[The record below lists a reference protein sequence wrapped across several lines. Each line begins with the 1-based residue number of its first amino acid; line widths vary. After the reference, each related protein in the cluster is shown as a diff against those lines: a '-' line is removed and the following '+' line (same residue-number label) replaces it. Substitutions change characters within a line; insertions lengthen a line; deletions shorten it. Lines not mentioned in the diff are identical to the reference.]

1 MKKVIGGKIYDTQ
14 TMTVLCSRRVYNNG
28 NYAGET
34 YIGRTRGGH
43 YAVITESNG
52 QDLYRQDDIRAV
64 DKADIA
70 AEIDGWELD
79 DGEEQTLK
87 DEGVLTDA

>member
-1 MKKVIGGKIYDTQ
+1 MKKCISGKIYDT
-14 TMTVLCSRRVYNNG
+14 TGMTVLCGRSAYNNG

-34 YIGRTRGGH
+34 YIGRTRGGS
-43 YAVITESNG
+43 YAVVTTSNG
-52 QDLYRQDDIRAV
+52 QDLYREDDIRAI

-79 DGEEQTLK
+79 DDAEQILR
-87 DEGVLTDA
+87 DEGILTDA